1 METSDML
8 AELTGTFG
16 QLLESAFARAQDPA
30 ALQAAL
36 EELQKF
42 QTDNQD
48 QLAELAAEAAAAG
61 GLSADVQEQ
70 LSALAARM
78 AELETISRARL
89 AWSEDLDRFIRAGLK
104 AAEEGEI
111 YGNGA

>member
-1 METSDML
+1 MEASDML

-42 QTDNQD
+42 
-48 QLAELAAEAAAAG
+48 
-61 GLSADVQEQ
+61 
-70 LSALAARM
+70 
-78 AELETISRARL
+78 
-89 AWSEDLDRFIRAGLK
+89 
-104 AAEEGEI
+104 
-111 YGNGA
+111 

>member
-1 METSDML
+1 MEASDML

-42 QTDNQD
+42 QTDNQEQMSQLVAAAGAAGGVPADLQD
-48 QLAELAAEAAAAG
+48 QLAG
-61 GLSADVQEQ
+61 
-70 LSALAARM
+70 LAARM
-78 AELETISRARL
+78 AELESVIRARL
-89 AWSEDLDRFIRAGLK
+89 AWSEDLDKFIRAGLK
-104 AAEEGEI
+104 SAEEGEV

>member
-1 METSDML
+1 MEASDML

-48 QLAELAAEAAAAG
+48 QLAALAAKAGAAG
-61 GLSADVQEQ
+61 GLPAELHEQ
-70 LSALAARM
+70 LASLAVRM
-78 AELETISRARL
+78 AELETVIRARL
-89 AWSEDLDRFIRAGLK
+89 AWSEDLDKFIRAGLK
-104 AAEEGEI
+104 PAEEGEI